1 MRGGDVIFE
10 SQSKLST
17 SAIALTAGTS
27 GSGASVRFLA
37 QANGRIPALA
47 SIPSAVDA
55 RLSQS

>member
-10 SQSKLST
+10 SQKLST

-47 SIPSAVDA
+47 SIQA
-55 RLSQS
+55 Q